1 MENKKDYN
9 FFSLFREQA
18 LYIWLK
24 FAMALTP
31 KKQQLKAKQF
41 FFILPIKQSFCLF
54 NENQDRQRKPYIL
67 LLP

>member
-1 MENKKDYN
+1 MENKKE
-9 FFSLFREQA
+9 LQIFREEA

-24 FAMALTP
+24 FAMASTP
-31 KKQQLKAKQF
+31 KTTMKAKQF
-41 FFILPIKQSFCLF
+41 FSLLPIKQSFCLF